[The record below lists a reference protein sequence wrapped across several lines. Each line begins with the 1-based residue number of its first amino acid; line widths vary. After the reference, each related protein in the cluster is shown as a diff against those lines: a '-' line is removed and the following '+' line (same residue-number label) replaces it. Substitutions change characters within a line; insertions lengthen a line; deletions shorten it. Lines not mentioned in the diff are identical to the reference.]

1 MSLEISIRK
10 KLSSFE
16 LEIAFS
22 IGDAEA
28 LALLGASGS
37 GKSMLLKCIA
47 GVERPDAGRI
57 VLDGR
62 VLFDS
67 DRKICLT
74 PRERRTGLLFQN
86 YALFPNMTVYQN
98 IFHSIRRE
106 RYSTLQ
112 IKQKADNAVSMMHL
126 DAVRDSPVTAIS
138 GGEMQRTALARILV
152 NDAELL
158 MLDEPLS
165 ALDEHLKFSL
175 EMELRDV
182 IGNFGGN
189 VLLVTHDRDQA
200 YRFGSKIALVNRG
213 KIEKIDSPA
222 NVFANPETVDGAR
235 ITGVKN
241 IAPASVENGRIR
253 ILGWGLDLACDR
265 LPAGCRSVDI
275 KYAGIRMNDLKPAAV
290 VPEFEDGAVFNFKIA
305 DVLSNVFSYTVKLYS
320 STAGA
325 EALPLYWQVSKQ
337 IWEPCGTDNVDLYL
351 RRDAV
356 MPLKQEERSQ

>member
-1 MSLEISIRK
+1 
-10 KLSSFE
+10 
-16 LEIAFS
+16 
-22 IGDAEA
+22 
-28 LALLGASGS
+28 
-37 GKSMLLKCIA
+37 
-47 GVERPDAGRI
+47 
-57 VLDGR
+57 
-62 VLFDS
+62 
-67 DRKICLT
+67 
-74 PRERRTGLLFQN
+74 
-86 YALFPNMTVYQN
+86 
-98 IFHSIRRE
+98 
-106 RYSTLQ
+106 
-112 IKQKADNAVSMMHL
+112 MMHL

-241 IAPASVENGRIR
+241 IAPASVENGRI
-253 ILGWGLDLACDR
+253 L
-265 LPAGCRSVDI
+265 DI